1 MHMTRLRAYTLTLS
15 ILAALVVST
24 PSSGFVFG
32 TESPDLTL
40 DSRRATRWP
49 FGGDVTAELQL
60 GRAPSKLTDG
70 YETFDEVFLQA
81 LSDWNGALQGVKGAP
96 VLYYESDSTAPK
108 VRHNDR
114 NNMFFDSRVYGMAF
128 PEDTPA
134 LTAKSYRRHDNG
146 YSYITEADIIF
157 NSAFR
162 WDSYEGALKPGTSDF
177 YRIALHEIGHFLGL
191 GHPDQ
196 AVPPQAVDAVM
207 LSSETKIAKIDRLQT
222 DDTQGVRA
230 LYSLEPP
237 GPPIGATASAS
248 GTVITANWNHPTTGG
263 EPTGYLVEVGNA
275 PGQSSRS
282 PCAGS
287 ASLPCSEI
295 TGTVRPTLSLGGFAR
310 GTYYVRVKGVNWG
323 GAGGAS
329 TESRVEVTGSGCTL
343 PGTPTV
349 VVLSN
354 SGGSFTLGWTVPS
367 GSPTSYLLLWA
378 NRSISDAELD
388 ASFVNRHPLGNAA
401 SAQFTD
407 VTQATYYM
415 RIRAENACGFG
426 PASAQVVVVVGPP
439 PTPGELTY
447 AGQFDGSYTEVY
459 RDSRGS
465 CTWQVRF
472 RGRLTLTLRTQSN
485 GTITTGS
492 TARITNSVWS
502 SGEGAATNPGRLAC
516 TANSGSHD
524 RTMYPTGTLADIRAI
539 DARWRFAGRQNGNGV
554 SGSLTAIR
562 NDSGYTDN
570 GTINVNLLR
579 Q

>member
-1 MHMTRLRAYTLTLS
+1 MTRLRAYTLALS
-15 ILAALVVST
+15 VVAGLVVST

-32 TESPDLTL
+32 TISSDMTL

-49 FGGDVTAELQL
+49 FGGNVVAELQL
-60 GRAPSKLTDG
+60 GRAPAPLTDG
-70 YETFDEVFLQA
+70 YESFDDVFLQA
-81 LSDWNGALQGVKGAP
+81 YNDWYGVVQDVKGAP
-96 VLYYESDSTAPK
+96 VFYYEPDSTAPK
-108 VRHNDR
+108 ARFNGR
-114 NNMFFDSRVYGMAF
+114 NNVFFDSRVYGMAF
-128 PEDTPA
+128 PDNTPA
-134 LTAKSYRRHDNG
+134 LTAKNYPPHEHG
-146 YSYITEADIIF
+146 YFYISEADIIF

-162 WDSYEGALKPGTSDF
+162 WDSYDGPLKSGASDF
-177 YRIALHEIGHFLGL
+177 YRAALHEIGHFLGL
-191 GHPDQ
+191 GHPDE
-196 AVPPQAVDAVM
+196 AVPKQAGTAVM
-207 LSSETKIAKIDRLQT
+207 NSRESDTDRLQT

-230 LYSLEPP
+230 LYSLEAS

-248 GTVITANWNHPTTGG
+248 GSVITANWNHPTAGG
-263 EPTGYLVEVGNA
+263 EPTSYLVEVGDA
-275 PGQSSRS
+275 PGQT
-282 PCAGS
+282 AKTQ
-287 ASLPCSEI
+287 I
-295 TGTVRPTLSLGGFAR
+295 TGTARPTLSIGGFDR
-310 GTYYVRVKGVNWG
+310 GTRYVRVKGVNWA
-323 GAGGAS
+323 GAGTPS
-329 TESRVEVTGSGCTL
+329 TEIRVEVTGAGCTL

-349 VVLSN
+349 AILSN
-354 SGGSFTLGWTVPS
+354 VGASFTLGWTAPS
-367 GSPTSYLLLWA
+367 GNPTEYVLLWA
-378 NRSISDAELD
+378 NRSISDADLT
-388 ASFVNRHPLGNAA
+388 ASFVNVRPLGTANTAEFTNVAA
-401 SAQFTD
+401 N
-407 VTQATYYM
+407 TYYM
-415 RIRAENACGFG
+415 RIRGQNACGLG

-502 SGEGAATNPGRLAC
+502 SGEGAATNPARLAC
-516 TANSGSHD
+516 TANNGSHD